1 MGMEYLGDLIAEI
14 RKAQADLDGIIDNR
28 DQRYIKRFDALEG
41 SINEFYK
48 KLNRPGAESTGADT
62 DARKDA
68 VDYCILKHAIA
79 HPKADTAE
87 VGYAPS
93 PDEIDTAT
101 IARRAIEALWHHGNV
116 ERLDNLHKKSL
127 TSFAFGSNQFVLPPQ
142 LSNRVLS
149 CLTDYGDVA
158 SLMGQESTG
167 GGSLKFLIDNVRMGA
182 GWACEASCFA
192 NNPQPDLQEGLGELE
207 IKPETIRFVC
217 CVGRGKS
224 IRRPF

>member
-14 RKAQADLDGIIDNR
+14 RKARADLDGIIDNR

-87 VGYAPS
+87 VNFRRHPTRSGMPRLRGRRSRPS
-93 PDEIDTAT
+93 GITAMSIGWIT
-101 IARRAIEALWHHGNV
+101 CNVNRSPRLRMAATSLFCRR
-116 ERLDNLHKKSL
+116 
-127 TSFAFGSNQFVLPPQ
+127 SFP
-142 LSNRVLS
+142 
-149 CLTDYGDVA
+149 T
-158 SLMGQESTG
+158 
-167 GGSLKFLIDNVRMGA
+167 
-182 GWACEASCFA
+182 ASCPA
-192 NNPQPDLQEGLGELE
+192 SPMSKMSPG
-207 IKPETIRFVC
+207 
-217 CVGRGKS
+217 
-224 IRRPF
+224 

>member
-1 MGMEYLGDLIAEI
+1 MGMENLGDLIAEI
-14 RKAQADLDGIIDNR
+14 RKARADLDGIIDNR

-87 VGYAPS
+87 VNFS
-93 PDEIDTAT
+93 PTSDEVMDAAV
-101 IARRAIEALWHHGNV
+101 AREAIEALWHHGNV
-116 ERLDNLHKKSL
+116 DRLDNLQRKSL
-127 TSFAFGSNQFVLPPQ
+127 SSFAYGSNQFILPPQ

-149 CLTDYGDVA
+149 CLTDLEDVA
-158 SLMGQESTG
+158 GLMSSSVVMTRCPVDG
-167 GGSLKFLIDNVRMGA
+167 
-182 GWACEASCFA
+182 
-192 NNPQPDLQEGLGELE
+192 
-207 IKPETIRFVC
+207 
-217 CVGRGKS
+217 
-224 IRRPF
+224 